1 MIGIKEKQKKI
12 KAFDYMLQLFEA
24 WRDEHET
31 VKGKPLSKLTA
42 LKLLFLTAAPK
53 EDGGDNLLDIFNN
66 FYAMQYGPVE
76 SDVYNAIQAN
86 MLPSYIAEYRS
97 IERRKECI
105 DFPSEYKGPEYEP
118 IQNAVKELRTKNE
131 NLIEL
136 NAFELVEITHK
147 WNSWNLAMNFA
158 EFMGQLSAKMSTVS
172 IEEDSN
178 KRFSLTD

>member
-1 MIGIKEKQKKI
+1 MGIDKI
-12 KAFDYMLQLFEA
+12 EAFDYMLQLFEK
-24 WRDEHET
+24 WRDSHEEL
-31 VKGKPLSKLTA
+31 KNKPLSKLTA

-53 EDGGDNLLDIFNN
+53 EDGGDNLLEIFNN

-105 DFPSEYKGPEYEP
+105 DFSSEYKGPEYEP
-118 IQNAVKELRTKNE
+118 IQNAVKDLRAKNE

-147 WNSWNLAMNFA
+147 WNSWNLAMDIA
-158 EFMGQLSAKMSTVS
+158 VFMGQLSAKMSTAS

>member
-1 MIGIKEKQKKI
+1 MSNKIQCFEYILYQLISWYKELRPT
-12 KAFDYMLQLFEA
+12 DVSL
-24 WRDEHET
+24 
-31 VKGKPLSKLTA
+31 LSFTRLKV
-42 LKLLFLTAAPK
+42 LKLLFFVSVIRQ
-53 EDGGDNLLDIFNN
+53 EDEPDLLDIFNN